1 MQLAAVLR
9 SVLHHLEL
17 ERISDER
24 LARLAAAVRDLDAV
38 QHDMN
43 GALAELVRFTAD
55 AQPASVFVRE
65 IQDML
70 HNTGYSAALFSLADL
85 PGAAERPADGRAD
98 LVRASY
104 PGQLGRLSLLASAG
118 WVRRA

>member
-1 MQLAAVLR
+1 VAAEDTQEGAQLRAKARR
-9 SVLHHLEL
+9 SPIEAL
-17 ERISDER
+17 
-24 LARLAAAVRDLDAV
+24 AV
-38 QHDMN
+38 QQDMN
-43 GALAELVRFTAD
+43 GALAELGRFTAD

-65 IQDML
+65 IQNML